1 VPFVVAIN
9 KIDKPGVNPERV
21 KRELAEHGLQAE
33 DWGGDTVTVEVSAKT
48 GKKKTGKNIELLLEM
63 ILLQADLQLLK
74 ADPGLPAMG
83 AVLEAKIDKGRGNVA
98 TVLVQNG
105 TLRVGDNFI
114 AGAVYGKVRAMFNEH
129 GELVKEA
136 GPSTPVEVLGLQG
149 LPMAGDSFQ
158 SIADD
163 NKARQV
169 AQFRQDKLRDIA
181 MAKTSR
187 LTLDQLHKQLTEGEI
202 KEVPIILKCD
212 VQGSQE
218 ALTEMLGKLSTDK
231 VKVRIMHSSV
241 GAITETDV
249 LLAAASNAI
258 IIGFNVRP
266 EKKGS
271 ELAAR
276 EKVDIRLHTIIYNV
290 VDEIK
295 RAMVGVLEPV
305 IKETYL
311 GTAEVRDTFRIPK
324 VGVIA
329 GSYITDGKI
338 TRNAEIRLLR
348 DNVVIFEG
356 KISSLKRFKDDA
368 SEVSRGYECG
378 IGIQNFNDVKVG
390 DTIEA
395 FVTEKVMADVGA

>member
-1 VPFVVAIN
+1 MFDEN
-9 KIDKPGVNPERV
+9 
-21 KRELAEHGLQAE
+21 
-33 DWGGDTVTVEVSAKT
+33 AK
-48 GKKKTGKNIELLLEM
+48 M
-63 ILLQADLQLLK
+63 
-74 ADPGLPAMG
+74 
-83 AVLEAKIDKGRGNVA
+83 
-98 TVLVQNG
+98 
-105 TLRVGDNFI
+105 
-114 AGAVYGKVRAMFNEH
+114 
-129 GELVKEA
+129 VKEA
-136 GPSTPVEVLGLQG
+136 DPSTPVEVLGLEG

-158 SIADD
+158 CIADD
-163 NKARQV
+163 KKARQIV
-169 AQFRQDKLRDIA
+169 SYRQEKLRDIA
-181 MAKTSR
+181 LAKTSR

-202 KEVPIILKCD
+202 KEVPLLLKCD

-218 ALTEMLGKLSTDK
+218 ALTEMLNKLSTDK
-231 VKVRIMHSSV
+231 VKVRILHSGV

-266 EKKGS
+266 ERKAS
-271 ELAAR
+271 ELANR

-305 IKETYL
+305 YKETYL
-311 GTAEVRDTFRIPK
+311 GTAEVRNTFRVPK
-324 VGVIA
+324 VGTIA
-329 GSYITDGKI
+329 GSYITDGKV

-356 KISSLKRFKDDA
+356 KIASLKRFKDDA
-368 SEVSRGYECG
+368 AEVARGYECG

-390 DTIEA
+390 DLIEA